1 LSASKR
7 QVGGN
12 HYSDMKIGVSEFVVA
27 NKVGWLEAN
36 VIKYVCRHSQKG
48 GAMDIDKAKHYL
60 DLILEAHYPNE

>member
-1 LSASKR
+1 
-7 QVGGN
+7 
-12 HYSDMKIGVSEFVVA
+12 MKIGVSEFVVA